1 MVTVYLTEA
10 IGVGVIPRSC
20 TAYEKSPKSNVCG
33 AFLFFFVP
41 VTHLVILA
49 LIISLREKHEGKGEK
64 KLY

>member
-33 AFLFFFVP
+33 AFLFF
-41 VTHLVILA
+41 
-49 LIISLREKHEGKGEK
+49 
-64 KLY
+64 LYQ